1 MEGGDVMMTI
11 ECPECGTIISM
22 HTGDATERAA
32 RRSLERQLE
41 EASAV
46 IAQLQAELSRVRP

>member
-1 MEGGDVMMTI
+1 MMTI
-11 ECPECGTIISM
+11 ERPECGTIISM